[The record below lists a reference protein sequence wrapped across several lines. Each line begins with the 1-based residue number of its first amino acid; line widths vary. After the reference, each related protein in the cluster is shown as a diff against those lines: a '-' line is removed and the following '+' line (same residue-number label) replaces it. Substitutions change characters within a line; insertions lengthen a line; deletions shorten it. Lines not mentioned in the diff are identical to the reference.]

1 MDRLKYLLDEYDRAL
16 DDTAKDILEK
26 IKAESKTYGDVEKSL
41 DLLKKSMSYTFGK
54 LRYERLFEKID
65 EILEEEKNDLPLTN
79 RSKL

>member
-26 IKAESKTYGDVEKSL
+26 IKAESKTYGDLEKSL
-41 DLLKKSMSYTFGK
+41 DLLKKSMNYTFGK
-54 LRYERLFEKID
+54 LKYERLFEKID